1 MLEIINALFDLLH
14 ARLDKLE
21 ARLDAV
27 ENTTLDHVDIVN
39 SVHRDYSAMRNFHLD
54 PPHGFADV
62 IARGRKHS
70 LHIITNA
77 RVYPATLVDLAWRFL
92 KQHGKETS

>member
-1 MLEIINALFDLLH
+1 
-14 ARLDKLE
+14 
-21 ARLDAV
+21 
-27 ENTTLDHVDIVN
+27 
-39 SVHRDYSAMRNFHLD
+39 MRNFHLD

-77 RVYPATLVDLAWRFL
+77 RVYPASLVDLAWRFL

>member
-27 ENTTLDHVDIVN
+27 ENTTLDHVDIV
-39 SVHRDYSAMRNFHLD
+39 
-54 PPHGFADV
+54 
-62 IARGRKHS
+62 I
-70 LHIITNA
+70 
-77 RVYPATLVDLAWRFL
+77 
-92 KQHGKETS
+92 